1 MMFNIEPETDE
12 LEPYRIRLRQEII
25 TLLRSLAVRQQL
37 LHMNFDGG
45 EESLVTAIL
54 KVHEPDGSLIVS
66 GAPGVLGYQRIAE
79 SREITFETVLD
90 RVRIVFSVKRAEI
103 CEYQSRP
110 ALRME
115 IPASLI
121 RLQRRESFRVPIP
134 VTEPVRCTIR
144 LQNDNGPDSAQITLA
159 LQNVSGGGIALID
172 ETMALDDTVGRI
184 YEQCRIDLPGAS
196 PIVTNLQIRNSR
208 NVRLANG
215 KTVRRLG
222 CLFLDL
228 PRPMMAAVQRY
239 ILNLER
245 EQNARM
251 SGLG

>member
-1 MMFNIEPETDE
+1 MLFDIEPETDDM
-12 LEPYRIRLRQEII
+12 EPYRIRSRQEII
-25 TLLRSLAVRQQL
+25 TLLRSLAMRHQL
-37 LHMNFDGG
+37 LHMDFDGI

-66 GAPGVLGYQRIAE
+66 GASTAYGNQRIVE
-79 SREITFETVLD
+79 SGEITFETVLD
-90 RVRIVFSVKRAEI
+90 RVRIVFSVNHAEI
-103 CEYQSRP
+103 CEYQNRA
-110 ALRME
+110 ALRMA

-134 VTEPVRCTIR
+134 AATPARCTIQLPHDSER
-144 LQNDNGPDSAQITLA
+144 GAGPVSVA
-159 LQNVSGGGIALID
+159 LQNVSGGGIAIID
-172 ETMALDDTVGRI
+172 EAMALDDTIGRI
-184 YEQCRIDLPGAS
+184 YEDCRIDLPGAS
-196 PIVTNLQIRNSR
+196 PIVTKLQIRNSR

-245 EQNARM
+245 EQNARL